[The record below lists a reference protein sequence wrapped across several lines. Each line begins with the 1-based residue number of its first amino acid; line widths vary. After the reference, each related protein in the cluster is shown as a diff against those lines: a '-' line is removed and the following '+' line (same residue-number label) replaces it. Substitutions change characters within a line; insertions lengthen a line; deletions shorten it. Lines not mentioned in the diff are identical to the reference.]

1 MLICKLP
8 GGIRKVGDLYKSL
21 YSAYGVGFSEMT
33 ALFCYFFFG
42 CKSLSELGR
51 ILIHSP
57 SVSELS
63 RAVAQFPGNRFL
75 RRCRQSILKK
85 YQGHLD
91 PDDFAFVIDDTENP
105 RYGRHIYGCGHW
117 VQKHKSYF
125 GQKILLLALVDI
137 RRNIAIPL
145 SYAFLTNRDEKGNKS
160 PIEHALSLIDQCL
173 EEGFPRL
180 HVVADS
186 WFDSGELMLQLRN
199 PAMTFVVEI
208 KASCKVRGGTGQWVR
223 YKSLAETFVH
233 PKVEVYARPLTKKRK
248 AGRPAMRFIESQV
261 LQLRT
266 FRTPIKAIAVF
277 NKRKSRKAFGYFIST
292 DRTMPG
298 ARVWFLFRARWS
310 IEVLFRD
317 LKQNLSFGKLP
328 CHGKNAS
335 DMAVCLPLILVTS
348 LRLRPEIWGLEENLT
363 IGNMIKRIR
372 SQALDQSLEALTVP
386 AADKLRERVR
396 ARRSQSR
403 IVKKPL
409 NQSAA

>member
-8 GGIRKVGDLYKSL
+8 GGVRKVGDLYKSL
-21 YSAYGVGFSEMT
+21 YAASGMGFSEMT
-33 ALFCYFFFG
+33 ALFCYFIFG

-63 RAVAQFPGNRFL
+63 RAVAEFPGNRFL
-75 RRCRQSILKK
+75 RRCRRSILRK
-85 YQGHLD
+85 YEGQLNS
-91 PDDFAFVIDDTENP
+91 DDFALVIDDTENP
-105 RYGRHIYGCGHW
+105 RYGRYIYGCGHW
-117 VQKHKSYF
+117 VQKHRSYF

-145 SYAFLTNRDEKGNKS
+145 NYEFLTNRGQEGHKS

-173 EEGFPRL
+173 KEGFPRL

-186 WFDSGELMLQLRN
+186 WFDSGELMLQLKTRSI
-199 PAMTFVVEI
+199 TFVVEI
-208 KASCKVRGGTGQWVR
+208 KASRKVRGGTGQWVR
-223 YKSLAETFVH
+223 YSALAETFGR
-233 PKVEVYARPLTKKRK
+233 PTSKVYARPLARKRK
-248 AGRPAMRFIESQV
+248 AGRPAMRFIESKV

-266 FRTPIKAIAVF
+266 FRTPVKVIAVF

-298 ARVWFLFRARWS
+298 ARVWNLFRARWA

-348 LRLRPEIWGLEENLT
+348 LRLRPEMWGMEEDLT
-363 IGNMIKRIR
+363 IGTMIQRIR
-372 SQALDQSLEALTVP
+372 SHALDQSFEALAMPT
-386 AADKLRERVR
+386 AHKLRERVR
-396 ARRSQSR
+396 ARRHQSR
-403 IVKKPL
+403 IGRKPT
-409 NQSAA
+409 NQAAA